1 MNVSSFIAKRIAFNS
16 ERSFSRFIIRLATA
30 ATALSVAAMILT
42 LAFVNGFQQAISN
55 KVFNFWGHIH
65 VQQYEADKSLVAEE
79 TPLQNNDTVIQIL
92 KSTPGIKHIQPFATK
107 SAVIEKNKDIDG
119 LLFKGI
125 DSSYDFDNMRSFLKE
140 GSWIDFKDSLYS
152 RQIIISQQIADE
164 LQINVND
171 TIHIYF
177 ISPETS
183 TSSVRSLQ
191 VKGIFRTGIEEFDRS
206 FAIGDI
212 RLLRRIN
219 NWKNNEIGG
228 YEVFLNDYKNI
239 DSVDNILYNGTTP
252 LPGTW
257 VSKSIKDIYPFIF
270 DWLSI
275 QDINRNVIFIV
286 MSIIAIINLITCLL
300 ILVLERTRMV
310 GILKAVGSS
319 NWGIQK
325 IFLYH
330 ASVISLKGI
339 GLGLLFGVG
348 IALLEQ
354 YTGFIKL
361 NETAYYVS
369 SAPVD
374 LIWWQVAAVCAGTLL
389 VCFLSLLLPTVFVR
403 TIRPVKAIQFR

>member
-92 KSTPGIKHIQPFATK
+92 KSTPGIKHIQAFATK
-107 SAVIEKNKDIDG
+107 SAVLEKNKDIDG

-125 DSSYDFDNMRSFLKE
+125 DSSYDLNNMQSFLKE
-140 GSWIDFKDSLYS
+140 GSWIDFNDSLYS

-177 ISPETS
+177 ISPENS
-183 TSSVRSLQ
+183 TSSVRSLR

-219 NWKNNEIGG
+219 NWKKNEIGG

-239 DSVDNILYNGTTP
+239 DSVNNILYNGATP

-374 LIWWQVAAVCAGTLL
+374 LIWWQVAAVCAGTLV

-403 TIRPVKAIQFR
+403 TIKPVKAIQFR